1 VTRCPG
7 VKKREYAV
15 RFSEVERG
23 MIGYVQKDPVV
34 AGKKG
39 IARRKMI

>member
-1 VTRCPG
+1 VTRCAA

-23 MIGYVQKDPVV
+23 MIGYVQMDPVV
-34 AGKKG
+34 ADKE
-39 IARRKMI
+39 R